1 MITTTWDSF
10 QSVLNEFSNAHFLM
24 CFFYITLGL
33 ALHSIHLPVRKFYT
47 FLCSSFYTIHYLFL
61 HSFIV
66 CAVFFHQFGT
76 QTYSDSWRMSLGP
89 FQTNQFFPIPPC
101 FSASGFNFFFFFLVL
116 IPWLLRRMSWKIG
129 LYLTLTFLPLPRV
142 WTFNSGKIYYSHG
155 RTSLPDART
164 DIWVPG
170 NALFFVNWLFFFNL
184 FLTSV

>member
-101 FSASGFNFFFFFLVL
+101 FSASGFNFFFFF
-116 IPWLLRRMSWKIG
+116 SG
-129 LYLTLTFLPLPRV
+129 
-142 WTFNSGKIYYSHG
+142 FNSMAFKTHVLKNRVVSD
-155 RTSLPDART
+155 S
-164 DIWVPG
+164 DIPT
-170 NALFFVNWLFFFNL
+170 FTQSVNL
-184 FLTSV
+184 